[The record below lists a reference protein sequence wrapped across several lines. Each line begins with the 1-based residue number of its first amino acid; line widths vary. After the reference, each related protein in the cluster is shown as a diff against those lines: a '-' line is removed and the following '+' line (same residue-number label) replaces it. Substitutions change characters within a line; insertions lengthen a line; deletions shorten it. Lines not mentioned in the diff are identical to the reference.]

1 MRRLSRWLCVS
12 GIGTTILLFVWIG
25 VRADESEGTGASDA
39 TVVITPSLGADP
51 EVLKDH
57 PLSEKCFK
65 CHGSEVASQEW
76 AKSGHSYNLV
86 ALRQSPLAADSCL
99 SCHSSGYR
107 ALAPN
112 EWGIA
117 DSGPRATLETAINE
131 VACSSCH
138 THASKRKNYLTTS
151 VSQLCG
157 SCHRMDCGCS
167 GKGIVH
173 QSQTEL
179 FAGVKGNGVPPMPSM
194 HSKEMKGDCTVCHM
208 YRPADSE
215 KTVLETGGHTFKAT
229 MESCLPCH
237 GQPDALL
244 KGRKAEVERIR
255 DRVADAL
262 GTAESRGVPKADI
275 ALADTNYQMVLKDSG
290 SGYHNPTY
298 AVALLERSLRYL
310 QVPLEPQDSA
320 TSDK

>member
-1 MRRLSRWLCVS
+1 V
-12 GIGTTILLFVWIG
+12 GGVGAAILLFVWMG
-25 VRADESEGTGASDA
+25 VRADDSAGNDAADA

-51 EVLKDH
+51 EVLKNH
-57 PLSEKCFK
+57 PLAEKCFK

-76 AKSGHSYNLV
+76 AKSGHAHNLTV
-86 ALRQSPLAADSCL
+86 LRQSPLAADSCL
-99 SCHSSGYR
+99 GCHSSGYKPP
-107 ALAPN
+107 APN

-138 THASKRKNYLTTS
+138 THASKRKNYLTMP

-173 QSQTEL
+173 QSQSEL
-179 FAGVKGNGVPPMPSM
+179 FAGVKGNGVPPMPSA

-208 YRPADSE
+208 YRPADSK

-237 GQPDALL
+237 GQPGALV
-244 KGRKAEVERIR
+244 KGRKAEVDRIKV
-255 DRVADAL
+255 RVAEAL
-262 GTAESRGVPKADI
+262 ETAESRGVPKSDI
-275 ALADTNYQMVLKDSG
+275 ALADTNYQVVLKDSG
-290 SGYHNPTY
+290 FGYHNPTY
-298 AVALLERSLRYL
+298 AVALLQRSLRYL
-310 QVPLEPQDSA
+310 QVPEEPSVSA
-320 TSDK
+320 TSEP